1 MNTKSSGKFT
11 KFPKKFE
18 TSYVFP
24 DTINRVFTNLSE
36 KQNIEMMTKKT
47 QLPYLFTY
55 KPYPMELQ
63 YSLID
68 TTSLEHYNTITW
80 QISSKIVPIL
90 VKYSFLL
97 TWNTLDSTTLVSF
110 EIVVVNPEL
119 IPLDQHTKVISGCK
133 NVCLEMINGLEELLQ
148 LNKENIYEYESDI
161 IHAPLDAVWEYVVH
175 FENIVR
181 DLFGITKYEGV
192 SEKVGEIVSFYL
204 PGDEDKKSIKIVKIS
219 NNPNKKKW
227 KFCISPLG
235 GPFREQ
241 IIKFILVK
249 ISDNDTFL
257 SIFHEFQDLLET
269 EDLKNLEC
277 KKKSLLT
284 FLRNKLERK

>member
-18 TSYVFP
+18 TSYVFS

-68 TTSLEHYNTITW
+68 TTSLEHYKTIAW

-175 FENIVR
+175 FENIAR

-227 KFCISPLG
+227 KFCISPMG

-269 EDLKNLEC
+269 EDLKDLEC

>member
-1 MNTKSSGKFT
+1 MKTKFSR

-36 KQNIEMMTKKT
+36 KLNIEMMTKKT
-47 QLPYLFTY
+47 QLPYLFTC
-55 KPYPMELQ
+55 KPFPMEFQ

-68 TTSLEHYNTITW
+68 TTSLEHYKTITW

-90 VKYSFLL
+90 VKYTFLL

-110 EIVVVNPEL
+110 EIEVVNPEL

-133 NVCLEMINGLEELLQ
+133 NVCLEMINALEELLQ

-161 IHAPLDAVWEYVVH
+161 IHAPLNAVWEYVVN
-175 FENIVR
+175 FENIVQ
-181 DLFGITKYEGV
+181 DLFGTIKYEGV
-192 SEKVGEIVSFYL
+192 SNKVGDIISFYL
-204 PGDEDKKSIKIVKIS
+204 PGEEEKKMVKIVKIS
-219 NNPNKKKW
+219 NNPKKKKW

-235 GPFREQ
+235 GQFREQ
-241 IIKFILVK
+241 IIKFIFVK
-249 ISDNDTFL
+249 INENETFL

-269 EDLKNLEC
+269 EDLKLLES

>member
-175 FENIVR
+175 FENIAR

-192 SEKVGEIVSFYL
+192 SDKVGEIVSFYL

>member
-1 MNTKSSGKFT
+1 MNTKSSGKIT

-175 FENIVR
+175 FENIAR

-227 KFCISPLG
+227 KFCIS
-235 GPFREQ
+235 
-241 IIKFILVK
+241 
-249 ISDNDTFL
+249 
-257 SIFHEFQDLLET
+257 
-269 EDLKNLEC
+269 
-277 KKKSLLT
+277 
-284 FLRNKLERK
+284 RNKKLFKYYSSKNSNKSNWYR